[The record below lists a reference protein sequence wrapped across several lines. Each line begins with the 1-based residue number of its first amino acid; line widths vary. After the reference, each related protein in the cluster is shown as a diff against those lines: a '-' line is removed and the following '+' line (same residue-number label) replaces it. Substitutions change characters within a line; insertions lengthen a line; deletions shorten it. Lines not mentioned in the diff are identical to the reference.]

1 MVVPCWVGVRVKVIV
16 FCAVLGVVPQ
26 REPCNAVMAFGV
38 CWAVILQLFLA
49 IRAVKLL
56 YVSLIWALTV
66 VCAKIA
72 NSKRG

>member
-1 MVVPCWVGVRVKVIV
+1 
-16 FCAVLGVVPQ
+16 
-26 REPCNAVMAFGV
+26 
-38 CWAVILQLFLA
+38 LQLFLA